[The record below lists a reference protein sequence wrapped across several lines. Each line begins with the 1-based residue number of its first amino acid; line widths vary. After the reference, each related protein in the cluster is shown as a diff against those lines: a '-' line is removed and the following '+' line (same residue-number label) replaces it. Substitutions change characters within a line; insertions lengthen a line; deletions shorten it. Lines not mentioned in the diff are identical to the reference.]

1 MTEIAFYHLQ
11 KSPLEA
17 VLPILLQKTLDTGKR
32 AVVLAGSEDRLE
44 ALNAVLWT
52 TPPDGWL
59 PHGSVKDGH
68 DKDQPIWL
76 TINLENPNGA
86 TFLFLTDGVSIDDF
100 DDYERAFDLF
110 DGNDQESL
118 QAARERWKSLKDSGH
133 KLTYWQQNDAGKWEE
148 KG

>member
-17 VLPILLQKTLDTGKR
+17 VLPILLQKTLDAGKR

-44 ALNAVLWT
+44 ALNAALWT

-59 PHGSVKDGH
+59 PHGSAKDGH
-68 DKDQPIWL
+68 EKDQLIWL
-76 TINLENPNGA
+76 TVDLENPNAA
-86 TFLFLTDGVSIDDF
+86 TFLFLTDGVGTDAF
-100 DDYERAFDLF
+100 DGYERAFDLF

-118 QAARERWKSLKDSGH
+118 QAARERWKSLKDSEH
-133 KLTYWQQNDAGKWEE
+133 KLSYWQQNDAGKWEE
-148 KG
+148 RG